1 MAILFHEYHNQDCN
15 FKHNLVNY
23 TLIVVL
29 FVNMFEHMWKL
40 GLTQDDFSLSISFIL
55 DIFLFFLG
63 HSLNN

>member
-29 FVNMFEHMWKL
+29 FVNMFEHM
-40 GLTQDDFSLSISFIL
+40 
-55 DIFLFFLG
+55 
-63 HSLNN
+63 